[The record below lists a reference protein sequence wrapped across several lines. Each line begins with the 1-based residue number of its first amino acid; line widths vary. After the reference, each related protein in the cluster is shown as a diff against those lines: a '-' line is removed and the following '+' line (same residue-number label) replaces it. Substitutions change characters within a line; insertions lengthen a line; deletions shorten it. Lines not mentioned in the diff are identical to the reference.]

1 MPRYCK
7 TTIRKYIRKGQ
18 YHSECP
24 LTRASCMQHAQRV
37 ATSVVAERARDVEQD
52 VPAEMHTVEHQPTV
66 LFSPDN
72 RSSIDLPVQDQN
84 ISPSARLLLEQQT
97 GSYPTASRRDRY
109 AIVPRRVS
117 SAEPSDDTTTEYQVS
132 PTRARQTGRSAGMP
146 NPYTECSRK
155 RRSFRRLRRSTLE
168 TRTVRRTVTPLL
180 TDVDR

>member
-1 MPRYCK
+1 
-7 TTIRKYIRKGQ
+7 
-18 YHSECP
+18 
-24 LTRASCMQHAQRV
+24 MQSTAKVCTVRTLKAKMHAQRV
-37 ATSVVAERARDVEQD
+37 ATSVVARELAMSSRTC
-52 VPAEMHTVEHQPTV
+52 PPKCTPWNT
-66 LFSPDN
+66 SP
-72 RSSIDLPVQDQN
+72 QCF
-84 ISPSARLLLEQQT
+84 SARQPVVDR
-97 GSYPTASRRDRY
+97 PTFAGPEHFTVCPALARAANGVPIQPHLVEIDTP
-109 AIVPRRVS
+109 IVPRRVS